1 MFLKVKV
8 KVVQSCLT
16 LCYPMDYTVHG
27 ILQARILEWV
37 AFPFSRGLSQ
47 PRDRTQVSRV
57 AGGFF
62 TSWANK
68 GSPRI
73 LEWVAYP
80 FSSRSSALQVDSL
93 PAELSGQPMC
103 FLICSKVLSALTLD
117 VRFSMTPSSHFWRH
131 SLCSYLFKDKYVSF
145 RAGVPNLFGT
155 RDQCHGRQFFHR
167 LGVWGWFQDDSS
179 TLCLLC
185 TLFLAWCHQP
195 IWQEIPVCS
204 PERGNPCSRSLCNS
218 QLGA

>member
-1 MFLKVKV
+1 MKIF
-8 KVVQSCLT
+8 QSSPT
-16 LCYPMDYTVHG
+16 LCDFMDYTVHG

-37 AFPFSRGLSQ
+37 AFPFSRRSSQ
-47 PRDRTQVSRV
+47 PRNRTQVSHI

-62 TSWANK
+62 YQLSHK

-80 FSSRSSALQVDSL
+80 FSSRSSVLQVDSL

-167 LGVWGWFQDDSS
+167 LGVWG
-179 TLCLLC
+179 
-185 TLFLAWCHQP
+185 
-195 IWQEIPVCS
+195 
-204 PERGNPCSRSLCNS
+204 
-218 QLGA
+218 